1 MFDWQKKSGRLPQ
14 IAPYGGVD
22 FYMWPMNGSVGWS
35 DLGILL
41 PYRFWKLYGDREIL
55 RRWYEPMKRYAR
67 FMMKRCGTWGGPFAA
82 RVKLKGKGKRY
93 LVNAGQSYGE
103 WLEPA
108 DVHPMD
114 WKDMASPHPE
124 VSTAYTAYVLG
135 LMGEIAQE
143 MGEKQEASLYWKY
156 AEGCKVAYQELVELP
171 KYSLDTD
178 RQAQLVRPL
187 AFGLLNNRQAE
198 FARQRLLQAMEH
210 YRWRVGTGFL
220 STPLILNVLA
230 SIDIEAA
237 YRLLENKQMPGWLY
251 MVEKG
256 ATTVWEN
263 WEGTQAKNPASLNH
277 YSKGAVC
284 QWLFETMCGIR
295 VAGENRFL
303 LHPQPGG
310 HFDWAEASYRSIY
323 GEVGC
328 KWEKSESQ
336 IVYTIHIP
344 DNCSAE
350 VQIPGLSACVVDAG
364 EYQYVVSLN
373 HGR

>member
-1 MFDWQKKSGRLPQ
+1 
-14 IAPYGGVD
+14 
-22 FYMWPMNGSVGWS
+22 
-35 DLGILL
+35 
-41 PYRFWKLYGDREIL
+41 
-55 RRWYEPMKRYAR
+55 
-67 FMMKRCGTWGGPFAA
+67 
-82 RVKLKGKGKRY
+82 
-93 LVNAGQSYGE
+93 
-103 WLEPA
+103 
-108 DVHPMD
+108 
-114 WKDMASPHPE
+114 
-124 VSTAYTAYVLG
+124 
-135 LMGEIAQE
+135 
-143 MGEKQEASLYWKY
+143 
-156 AEGCKVAYQELVELP
+156 
-171 KYSLDTD
+171 
-178 RQAQLVRPL
+178 
-187 AFGLLNNRQAE
+187 
-198 FARQRLLQAMEH
+198 MEH